1 MEITFDGMTNPQGI
15 ICYTGF
21 PNILEVSDPNSGT
34 KAKAEISI
42 NGYGSIS
49 TEYTLV
55 VNGQTLKT
63 TPYYNQAHGNRFL
76 FSTNNTGQIRTAYSL
91 AEALRSIPTL
101 AVNYN
106 IYVYTGVDGSQTTGT
121 IAKVVIQAKQQGS
134 SYDLTVTGT
143 FISASMASVSL
154 TNGTS
159 SSTLLSGSDNQI
171 IVDIYEG
178 QPELKPLATTRMQ
191 TYYVTQLRKTHY
203 GDSTYFDL
211 TPILASLA
219 EYGVMKSVVLHV
231 YSLNDGVPTLL
242 GNMGNIFYTTGY
254 SVNQQAPFIQSFT
267 NVILAQNVQRGDPKP
282 YYNNTILY
290 LYNPTILLSLITA
303 QNVNTRTLTID
314 YYNSA
319 MVQIKSEDYPITTT
333 KGITDVSIGLDADT
347 FPQTHYVTVTIPD
360 LGTIRYRVIKPL
372 KATDENQRICWR
384 NSMGGQS
391 FFDFTGQRTEQRK
404 TKTDYYQKQD
414 FSYYKTGKSERNL
427 VYDKQ
432 ITITVN
438 LTTQYLER
446 DSIWQLFDLQNS
458 TNAWTEVNGKTY
470 LVNITDIKVTES
482 NVSGIYNC
490 TIQYE
495 YSMGDTY

>member
-1 MEITFDGMTNPQGI
+1 MQVTFDGLTNPKGMV
-15 ICYTGF
+15 CYTGF
-21 PNILEVSDPNSGT
+21 PNILEISDTDSGT

-42 NGYGSIS
+42 TGTGSLTDELTVI
-49 TEYTLV
+49 
-55 VNGQTLKT
+55 VNGQTLKS
-63 TPYYNQAHGNRFL
+63 TPYLSNAHGNRFYL
-76 FSTNNTGQIRTAYSL
+76 STSSTNGQIRTAYSL
-91 AEALRSIPTL
+91 AESLRSIPSL

-106 IYVYTGVDGSQTTGT
+106 IFVYTGSDGSQYQSGVP
-121 IAKVVIQAKQQGS
+121 KVIIQAKGNGS
-134 SYDLTVTGT
+134 SYNLTVTGT
-143 FISASMASVSL
+143 LFNSKASVSI

-159 SSTLLSGSDNQI
+159 SSTLLSGTDNEI

-178 QPELKPLATTRMQ
+178 TDAIKPLYNGTSQ
-191 TYYVTQLRKTHY
+191 GNYVTQLRKSHY
-203 GDSTYFDL
+203 GTSTFFDL

-219 EYGVMKSVVLHV
+219 EYGVMKSIVLHV
-231 YSLNDGVPTLL
+231 YALNDGVPTLL
-242 GNMGNIFYTTGY
+242 ANLGNIFYTVGY

-267 NVILAQNVQRGDPKP
+267 NVLLAQNVQRGDPKP

-290 LYNPTILLSLITA
+290 IYNPTILLSLLTA
-303 QNVNTRTLTID
+303 YNVNTRNLTIA
-314 YYNSA
+314 YFNSA
-319 MVQIKSEDYPITTT
+319 MVQIKSEEYPVVTT
-333 KGITDVSIGLDADT
+333 KAITDISIGLDADT

-372 KATDENQRICWR
+372 KATDENQRIIWR

-438 LTTQYLER
+438 LTTQYLEQ
-446 DSIWQLFDLQNS
+446 DAIWQLFDLQNS
-458 TNAWTEVNGKTY
+458 TNAWTEVNGKSY
-470 LVNITDIKVTES
+470 SINITDIKVTES